1 MVRVWPGIKQRQ
13 LFVPKEILI
22 VDNEP
27 NVIVPIQFMME
38 QQSYRVMIAERGED
52 AGD

>member
-1 MVRVWPGIKQRQ
+1 
-13 LFVPKEILI
+13 VPKEILI